1 MIERKVTFNAETAA
15 PSPRYL
21 AAGMAGDS
29 NSRLIRFDVP
39 ALTPDQMVFVK
50 IESGGVS
57 DKVRL
62 GCTRTTRGYTAG
74 AYRKTY

>member
-50 IESGGVS
+50 I
-57 DKVRL
+57 
-62 GCTRTTRGYTAG
+62 
-74 AYRKTY
+74 